1 MRILS
6 KNKYDIEVV
15 VLAVTLRGMLSSQSG
30 KLITLVALP
39 TQSTTT
45 VANIC
50 MHIQQN
56 IREMLAIFSHVKC
69 SLQSSA

>member
-1 MRILS
+1 MKILS
-6 KNKYDIEVV
+6 KNKYDIELV

-39 TQSTTT
+39 THSTTT

-56 IREMLAIFSHVKC
+56 ISEMLAIFSHVKC